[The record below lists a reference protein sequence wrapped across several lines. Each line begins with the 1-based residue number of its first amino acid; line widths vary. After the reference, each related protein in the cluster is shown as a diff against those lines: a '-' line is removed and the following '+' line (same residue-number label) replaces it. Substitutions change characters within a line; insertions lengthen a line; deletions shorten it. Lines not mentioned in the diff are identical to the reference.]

1 MQVWTSTFLNP
12 LFSAFD
18 CIHLKEIERR
28 QENSRSQYRSLNI
41 NTMALNLQ
49 FYLVLA
55 CSFSWVLVDCRNREC
70 DATWISR
77 LNKKFKGL
85 LMIFV
90 HEITWDKI
98 IHSSLHF
105 IIAGRIRQNSAK
117 FGRTT
122 TRIARQCLYLEPTI
136 MSASYTS
143 GCSIEVRMH
152 GGGSPEDSAA
162 QISAQPAP
170 VMPIVCL
177 QSTYREPLRRW
188 SNFNSQARR
197 RNKGRGIAVT
207 MRRCTYLSLITQ
219 PCAYCGARPLPG
231 QFVGVD
237 RLRSDGIYSPENS
250 VPCCKVCNFM
260 KGSLSV
266 PQFFSHLKAIAA
278 HQKLNMD

>member
-1 MQVWTSTFLNP
+1 MRCNLNFKVEQEVQGPVDDIRTRDNMRQDNPQFTSFHNCWTHKTKQCKVWQNNNKNYTSVFIPGTHTKL
-12 LFSAFD
+12 SA
-18 CIHLKEIERR
+18 
-28 QENSRSQYRSLNI
+28 
-41 NTMALNLQ
+41 
-49 FYLVLA
+49 
-55 CSFSWVLVDCRNREC
+55 
-70 DATWISR
+70 
-77 LNKKFKGL
+77 
-85 LMIFV
+85 
-90 HEITWDKI
+90 
-98 IHSSLHF
+98 
-105 IIAGRIRQNSAK
+105 
-117 FGRTT
+117 
-122 TRIARQCLYLEPTI
+122 I
-136 MSASYTS
+136 MSASYAS

-177 QSTYREPLRRW
+177 PSTYRELLRRW

-278 HQKLNMD
+278 HQKLNMDQAYCYTL